1 EAGKC
6 YRFSCYLVQSP
17 EYRSKTAK
25 TIQEGS
31 ELEENFNRP
40 AVLRI
45 WGGNSFCDKNELLGE
60 SPAIVND
67 TWKLYSFTFQPKRF
81 HKYITF
87 EAFYKTPILEAYN
100 GHILLDALSDIE
112 ETTCPIFPKGII
124 ADVADPPAKVV
135 IGVNAKA
142 DPNPS
147 TQKTTTT
154 TKSSPT
160 KSGTISS
167 GTRTFKPA
175 LLNDFVYEH
184 LFVGKKLR
192 LDHLYFKSDSVN
204 LQPD

>member
-60 SPAIVND
+60 SPAISNE
-67 TWKLYSFTFQPKRF
+67 TWKLYSYTFQPKRS
-81 HKYITF
+81 HRYIIF

-112 ETTCPIFPKGII
+112 ETTCPIFPKGLI
-124 ADVADPPAKVV
+124 ADVSEPPAKII
-135 IGVNAKA
+135 IGTKA
-142 DPNPS
+142 S
-147 TQKTTTT
+147 SSE
-154 TKSSPT
+154 SSPNT
-160 KSGTISS
+160 IKKTGSSGSGTVKSGTISS
-167 GTRTFKPA
+167 GPKVFKPI
-175 LLNDFVYEH
+175 LLKEFVFEK
-184 LFVGKKLR
+184 LFVGQKLR
-192 LDHLYFKSDSVN
+192 LDHLYFKSDS
-204 LQPD
+204 